1 MRDLEKNI
9 SAMLINTHFSINP
22 PRPLMPGQINVAGAH
37 IQEPKALPEDIQ
49 TFLDGARHGVILFSL
64 GSIIQ
69 SKDMPIGKMRV
80 FANVFKTLKQR
91 VIMKYEDNMLPSV
104 SSNVMTVK
112 WLPQADILAHPNV
125 ILFITHGGIFGS
137 QEGIHNGV
145 PMLFIPFYGDQFR
158 NALRAENAGYGL
170 TLPWSDLSAVTLRE
184 KLNDL
189 LAHTGYKE
197 KAIEI
202 SKIFKDNPIPVM
214 EQAMY
219 TIEYVIRHNGATHLK
234 SAGIKRSWYQHML
247 LDVYLVITVV
257 LAVFSIITWKI
268 VCKIALHAGAKLP
281 ERAKT
286 D

>member
-1 MRDLEKNI
+1 MRELEKNI

-158 NALRAENAGYGL
+158 NALRAEHAGYGL

-234 SAGIKRSWYQHML
+234 SAGIKRPWYQHML